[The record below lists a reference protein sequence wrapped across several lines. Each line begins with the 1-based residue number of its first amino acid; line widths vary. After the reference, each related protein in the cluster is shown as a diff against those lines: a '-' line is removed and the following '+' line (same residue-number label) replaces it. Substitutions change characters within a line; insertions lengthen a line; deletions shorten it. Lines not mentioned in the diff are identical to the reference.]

1 MFFRPHMSAAV
12 KASENGMERSRY
24 QGGLDRNFCAK
35 WPSVTA
41 QARHYRFLFL
51 DVLLVAY
58 SYFILRSYGM
68 AGEDAGDMRGDSK
81 YGMRVE

>member
-1 MFFRPHMSAAV
+1 
-12 KASENGMERSRY
+12 MERSRHE
-24 QGGLDRNFCAK
+24 GGLDRNFCAR

-41 QARHYRFLFL
+41 QARHYRFLLL

-68 AGEDAGDMRGDSK
+68 A
-81 YGMRVE
+81 

>member
-1 MFFRPHMSAAV
+1 M
-12 KASENGMERSRY
+12 
-24 QGGLDRNFCAK
+24 
-35 WPSVTA
+35 TA

-68 AGEDAGDMRGDSK
+68 TGEDAGDMRGDSK
-81 YGMRVE
+81 DGMRVE